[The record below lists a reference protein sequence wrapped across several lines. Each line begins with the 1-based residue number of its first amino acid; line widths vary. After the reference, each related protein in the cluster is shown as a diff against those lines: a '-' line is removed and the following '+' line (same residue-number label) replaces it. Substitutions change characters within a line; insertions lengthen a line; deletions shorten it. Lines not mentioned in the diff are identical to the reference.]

1 MPRQNLLILLTV
13 AALSFVCYQRAA
25 RNRYAQSLTKAMNI
39 VTENYINEVEPR
51 VLFEGAIDGMIGQLD
66 PYSAYTSPKEFA
78 LFQQTMDGEFAGI
91 GILVD
96 VDSASQRL
104 MVLDALVGKP
114 AYLKGI
120 RAGDILVEIDGRDT
134 KGLRAGE
141 AVSEIRGQPGSKVK
155 LLVQHTGQPEPK
167 AYEIERASIPLESV
181 LGDGRKE
188 DGSWRFRLANHPET
202 GYIRIVNFG
211 ERTGEE
217 FEEAVRSY
225 RQEPIEGLIIDLRY
239 NAGGLLTG
247 ATEICDSLLDDGLIV
262 TTLGRNNALMERY
275 EAKRGTDLPPS
286 VPIVVLV
293 DRLSASASEIVAACL
308 QDHARAAIAGQRT
321 WGKGTVQNVVLLEGG
336 RSAIRLTVG
345 SYHRPSGQEI
355 HKWKDAKDSDPW
367 GVRPDPGLEVLMTN
381 HENELVVAARRK
393 RDLVPWKEL
402 VTSLA
407 AAVSLPA
414 TPATSSTDTPPVP
427 TAAPD
432 DGQSAAAPPSIEAE
446 AATKARLD
454 PTLIDAQLR
463 KALEHLKQQSGGTT
477 EPRRA

>member
-1 MPRQNLLILLTV
+1 MPRQNLLILLAV
-13 AALSFVCYQRAA
+13 AAVSFVCYQRAA

-39 VTENYINEVEPR
+39 VTENYIDEVEPR

-96 VDSASQRL
+96 VDPASQRL

-155 LLVQHTGQPEPK
+155 LLVQHAGQAEPMPC
-167 AYEIERASIPLESV
+167 EIERASIPLESV
-181 LGDGRKE
+181 LGDGRAD
-188 DGSWRFRLANHPET
+188 DGSWRFRLANRPEI

-217 FEEAVRSY
+217 FRDAVRTF
-225 RQEPIEGLIIDLRY
+225 RQEPIDGMIIDLRY

-247 ATEICDSLLDDGLIV
+247 ATEICDSLLDEGLIV
-262 TTLGRNNALMERY
+262 TTLGRNNVLMERY
-275 EAKRGTDLPPS
+275 EAKRGTDLPPAL
-286 VPIVVLV
+286 PIVVLV

-308 QDHARAAIAGQRT
+308 QDHRRAAIVGQRT

-355 HKWKDAKDSDPW
+355 HKWKDAKESDPW
-367 GVRPDPGLEVLMTN
+367 GVRPDPGLDVLMTN

-393 RDLVPWKEL
+393 RDLVPWTEL
-402 VTSLA
+402 LKA
-407 AAVSLPA
+407 PPA
-414 TPATSSTDTPPVP
+414 SAPPSSSSSSGDSTPVP
-427 TAAPD
+427 IAAPD
-432 DGQSAAAPPSIEAE
+432 DGQAAAQTPAIEAE
-446 AATKARLD
+446 AAAKARLD

-463 KALEHLKQQSGGTT
+463 KALEHLKQQSGGTAQ
-477 EPRRA
+477 PRRA